1 MFISRHV
8 EKLLLDIKTKA
19 IKQYWVPFSNLSLK
33 QMSEQLD
40 TTVDELQIYLV
51 ALIKSNNLDAR
62 IDDHLK
68 VLDID

>member
-1 MFISRHV
+1 MFMSRHV
-8 EKLLLDIKTKA
+8 EKLLQDIKTKA

-40 TTVDELQIYLV
+40 TTIDELQLYLYD
-51 ALIKSNNLDAR
+51 LIKSNNLDAR

-68 VLDID
+68 VVDID